1 MLNLL
6 KLLLCQNCFSTKFR
20 KILVT
25 ALFSEQL
32 LVTVSKYENNSKM
45 KIYSCAARPYPKSA
59 INYLNKKNWTH
70 KIISV
75 YFSNY
80 FLQYSRVAGNFP
92 VPQRHGLLRHSYEYW
107 KDKRKYFYYIHS
119 LQKHISIDYA
129 IFKHGLDL

>member
-45 KIYSCAARPYPKSA
+45 KNI
-59 INYLNKKNWTH
+59 
-70 KIISV
+70 
-75 YFSNY
+75 
-80 FLQYSRVAGNFP
+80 P
-92 VPQRHGLLRHSYEYW
+92 VPQDLTQSSHKLFEQKKLDPQNYLRL
-107 KDKRKYFYYIHS
+107 F
-119 LQKHISIDYA
+119 
-129 IFKHGLDL
+129 